1 MTEPYAISIAE
12 AADRLG
18 VSKSYLYQLA
28 KEGRLP
34 VVRLGRRVL
43 VPVESLQG
51 LLTSPQTTATLPPG
65 GGTGAPSG

>member
-1 MTEPYAISIAE
+1 MSSTTEPYAISIAE

-51 LLTSPQTTATLPPG
+51 LLAV
-65 GGTGAPSG
+65 